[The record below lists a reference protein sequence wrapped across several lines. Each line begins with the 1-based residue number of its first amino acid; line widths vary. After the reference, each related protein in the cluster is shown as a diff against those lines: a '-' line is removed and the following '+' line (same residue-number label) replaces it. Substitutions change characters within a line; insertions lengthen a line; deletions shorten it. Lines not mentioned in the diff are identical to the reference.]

1 MVVAGLGLLGSL
13 CFPQHPHTSVWG
25 VYAFFCLGSKP
36 RSRIAGSPG
45 SSCAPLLG
53 VCPGGVSQGVHR
65 SVFPQGSPC
74 APFPHPPT
82 PALHFPSPPL
92 CAPPLPLQSRHIPM
106 VPPLAVG
113 EHRVS
118 LPLDWRLLPS
128 SDYGPPLC
136 GLGFEI
142 SFNGSSCIYY
152 MTK

>member
-92 CAPPLPLQSRHIPM
+92 CAPPLPLQWCPHWQWASIEF
-106 VPPLAVG
+106 LCLLTGAYY
-113 EHRVS
+113 
-118 LPLDWRLLPS
+118 RLLTMA
-128 SDYGPPLC
+128 L
-136 GLGFEI
+136 LFVVLVLKFLLMEVVVFI
-142 SFNGSSCIYY
+142 I
-152 MTK
+152 